1 MCLNNDQG
9 FAMGYAI
16 RTFLIT
22 PDDGIRKIGVT
33 RYWNML
39 GAPDSHR
46 LPEFADRR
54 VHLANLTIE
63 LMDRKPVHVV
73 NRDFVIVTFDAQGRL
88 NVDQIMQRGSSL
100 FEVFMASNLGRNDKE
115 GTAKVVDAT
124 ARFTVQGSQWTP
136 TLALIQALDEA
147 ALGLRRCRG
156 V

>member
-1 MCLNNDQG
+1 
-9 FAMGYAI
+9 MGYAI

-33 RYWNML
+33 RYWTML

-63 LMDRKPVHVV
+63 LVDRKPVHVV

-88 NVDQIMQRGSSL
+88 NVDQIMQRCSSL

-115 GTAKVVDAT
+115 GDCEGCRCDGPLYRTRQSMDANT
-124 ARFTVQGSQWTP
+124 R
-136 TLALIQALDEA
+136 LDPDP
-147 ALGLRRCRG
+147 
-156 V
+156 